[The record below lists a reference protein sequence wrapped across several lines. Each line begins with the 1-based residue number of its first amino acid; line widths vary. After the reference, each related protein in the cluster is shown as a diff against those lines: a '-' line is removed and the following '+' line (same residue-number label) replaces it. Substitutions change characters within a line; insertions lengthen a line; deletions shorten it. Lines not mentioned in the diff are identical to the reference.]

1 MNEKLKTMGGGERQA
16 PPPHGCERT
25 MSRQTK
31 EEVLLKVQ
39 AAQHLASED
48 PEQAELFLRSALKD
62 CAALGQSSASL
73 HLQLAEL
80 LYRLRRTRQ
89 ALEQVMEVLEL
100 DPFNLVAVNLYR
112 ALSRRLRDGADAA
125 AWSSGGVRENE
136 G

>member
-1 MNEKLKTMGGGERQA
+1 
-16 PPPHGCERT
+16 